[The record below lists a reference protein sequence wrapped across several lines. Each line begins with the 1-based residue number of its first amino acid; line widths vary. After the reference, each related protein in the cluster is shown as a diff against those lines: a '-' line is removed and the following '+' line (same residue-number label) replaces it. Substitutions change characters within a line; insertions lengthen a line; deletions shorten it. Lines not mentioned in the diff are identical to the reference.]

1 MFKKI
6 ACLILA
12 LIPFFLLINII
23 RAQENFSVDSTVTYN
38 VEDNG
43 TTSVTHNITL
53 ENNTTD
59 FYPLSYSLNLQNI
72 DAANISAIDS
82 AGNPLETDV
91 QKSGDTTTI
100 KVTLTNSKAGKGA
113 QTHFSISYDNGSF
126 AVRTG
131 EVWEVSI
138 PRLSDQNSFRSYNVV
153 LHIPAS
159 FGLEAYI
166 SPSPETSKSD
176 ASGRVYT
183 FTKSDVLQTGIT
195 AGFGQFQVFSFNLS
209 YHLQNPLATTGQ
221 TQIALPPD
229 TAYQK
234 VYLQN
239 IDPKP
244 SNITLDSEGNWL
256 ATYILTP
263 RQRVDVT
270 ARGSVQIFASY
281 RSFPKPS
288 SQVLADD
295 LKPTEYW
302 QTNDPKITALAQ
314 QLKTP
319 QAIYTYVS
327 TTLKYDFARVQPNVT
342 RLGAEGAL
350 ANPTEAICTEYTDL
364 FIAIARAAGIPAREI
379 EGYAYTENPQLQPL
393 SLVAD
398 VLHAWP
404 EYYDNSKSAWIPV
417 DPTWGSTTGGVDYFN
432 KLDLRHF
439 TFVAHGETNPDG
451 GESDTMPYPPGSYKL
466 GPNPQKDVYVSF
478 GQLPD
483 NRISTPTIT
492 LTPIR
497 TLPFLSSIYS
507 FRVTNPGPVALYNVY
522 PTVYFDSTENSRDFI
537 SVLPPFANYQGSFN
551 VPFSILGK
559 GSPSIVE
566 VSIGAVNAQIS
577 TNKTQV
583 VINSLLVLSFLLILA
598 ILGILLR
605 LKKIKIGRFFGK
617 IGSLPAKIHA
627 GFTKKPTQ
635 EPNRPKSI

>member
-6 ACLILA
+6 ACLVLGLVPI
-12 LIPFFLLINII
+12 FLLINII

-38 VEDNG
+38 IQDNG

-53 ENNTTD
+53 ENSTTD

-72 DAANISAIDS
+72 DASNISATDS
-82 AGNPLETDV
+82 GGNTLQTDV
-91 QKSGDTTTI
+91 QKNGDTTTI
-100 KVTLTNSKAGKGA
+100 KVTLTDAKAGKGA
-113 QTHFSISYDNGSF
+113 QTHFTISYDNGSF

-131 EVWEVSI
+131 EIWEVSI
-138 PRLSDQNSFRSYNVV
+138 PRLSDQNSFRSYNVA

-166 SPSPETSKSD
+166 SPNPETSKSD
-176 ASGRVYT
+176 SSGRVYT
-183 FTKSDVLQTGIT
+183 FTKNDVLQTGIT
-195 AGFGQFQVFSFNLS
+195 AGFGQFQVFSFNLA
-209 YHLQNPLATTGQ
+209 YHLQNPLATTSQ

-270 ARGSVQIFASY
+270 ATGSVQIFASY

-288 SQVLADD
+288 SQVLTDD

-302 QTNDPKITALAQ
+302 QANDPKITALAQ
-314 QLKTP
+314 GLKTP

-327 TTLKYDFARVQPNVT
+327 TTLKYDFARVQPNVQ
-342 RLGAEGAL
+342 RLGAVGAL
-350 ANPTEAICTEYTDL
+350 TNPTQAICTEYTDL

-404 EYYDNSKSAWIPV
+404 EYYDKNKGAWIPI

-483 NRISTPTIT
+483 NRISTPIIT

-507 FRVTNPGPVALYNVY
+507 FKVTNPGPVALYNAY

-537 SVLPPFANYQGSFN
+537 SVLPPFANYQGSIN
-551 VPFSILGK
+551 VPFRILGK

-566 VSIGAVNAQIS
+566 VGIGAENAQIS

-583 VINSLLVLSFLLILA
+583 VINSLLVLSLLLILA
-598 ILGILLR
+598 ILGILIR
-605 LKKIKIGRFFGK
+605 LKKIKLGRFFGK
-617 IGSLPAKIHA
+617 IGTVPAKIHA
-627 GFTKKPTQ
+627 RFTKKST
-635 EPNRPKSI
+635 ENPNIPKGI